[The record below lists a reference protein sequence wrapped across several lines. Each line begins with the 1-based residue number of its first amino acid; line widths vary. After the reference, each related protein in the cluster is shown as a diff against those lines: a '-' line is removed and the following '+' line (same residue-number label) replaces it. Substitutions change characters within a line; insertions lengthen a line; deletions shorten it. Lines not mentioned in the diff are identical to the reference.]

1 MKNPR
6 IEDFDPQQHQLP
18 QLRSPIDHYPKIE
31 KPKEKT
37 LQEPSEHGERSD
49 ETERAERPQ
58 RSERNVRVLQ
68 KPTEHKSQRREIRRH
83 SFEIF
88 IDQVTSL
95 QEMRITRMKEGELKS
110 MSSMVREALDEYIQK
125 QK

>member
-1 MKNPR
+1 MKKPR
-6 IEDFDPQQHQLP
+6 IEDFDPHQYPLP

-31 KPKEKT
+31 KPREKE
-37 LQEPSEHGERSD
+37 LQEKSEHGERSD
-49 ETERAERPQ
+49 GPERAERP
-58 RSERNVRVLQ
+58 ERNVRVLQ
-68 KPTEHKSQRREIRRH
+68 KPTETLTKPQRREIRRH

-88 IDQVTSL
+88 IDQVTSF
-95 QEMRITRMKEGELKS
+95 QEMRIRRMKEGELKS